1 MSLQHL
7 PSCPVTAVSHSTGKL
22 SQAAQF
28 KVVSSFPILTIEIIA
43 KICVLITVVLCACL
57 LFIPSHDVCCS
68 PALSCTEYRTK
79 QTLPCAIPL
88 VGLGLFCP
96 TPPSPPDVHVCRH
109 CCGAKNTKAFLPV
122 GLNTQALHIGGEGC
136 R

>member
-68 PALSCTEYRTK
+68 PALSCTERRTK

-96 TPPSPPDVHVCRH
+96 TPPSPPRCTCLQTLLWSQKYKGISSSGVKHPGSSH
-109 CCGAKNTKAFLPV
+109 WG
-122 GLNTQALHIGGEGC
+122 
-136 R
+136 